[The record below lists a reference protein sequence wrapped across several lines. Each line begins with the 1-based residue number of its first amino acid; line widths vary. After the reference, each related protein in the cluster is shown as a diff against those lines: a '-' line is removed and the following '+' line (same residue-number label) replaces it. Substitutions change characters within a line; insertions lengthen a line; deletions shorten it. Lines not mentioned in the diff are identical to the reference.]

1 MKIKLNKKLLL
12 YIYLY
17 ISYNYFYSEN
27 FYKFKSP
34 LVNKELRI
42 FSIRIKYFFMLYNLK
57 FIFKLIQKF
66 LQVQKIASEQRT
78 QNIFNENKIK

>member
-17 ISYNYFYSEN
+17 ISYNYFNSEN

-34 LVNKELRI
+34 LANKELRT
-42 FSIRIKYFFMLYNLK
+42 FSIRIK
-57 FIFKLIQKF
+57 
-66 LQVQKIASEQRT
+66 
-78 QNIFNENKIK
+78 ENKIFLHFI